1 VTGGGL
7 KPRSH
12 PFPVAKVPYYRPTS
26 AGAAGGTASFKGF
39 SLTAETMTKGI
50 WNRSHYLDRMTLKE
64 LWIAYFQYPAII
76 AYLALAVV
84 SAAVWDL
91 YPATPLQTLAAA
103 GATVLAYP
111 LVWYAIHRW
120 VLHSKWMFKVPVLAR
135 TWKRIHY
142 DHHQDPNHLEV
153 LFGALHTTLPTIAV
167 VTLPIGYAIGGVGGA
182 AAAFGAGLITTCV
195 YEFVHCIQHLAYKPK
210 WSLVA
215 EMKKRHMAHH
225 FHDETGNFGITNYF
239 WDRVLGTY
247 YDRPERPEKS
257 PNVFN
262 LGYTPEVA
270 KRYPWVAKLS
280 GGVATGHPR
289 KRAQR
294 G

>member
-1 VTGGGL
+1 M
-7 KPRSH
+7 
-12 PFPVAKVPYYRPTS
+12 
-26 AGAAGGTASFKGF
+26 ASFKGF

-76 AYLALAVV
+76 AYIALAVV

-91 YPATPLQTLAAA
+91 YAATPLQTLAAA

-210 WSLVA
+210 RALVA

-225 FHDETGNFGITNYF
+225 FHDETGNFGITSF
-239 WDRVLGTY
+239 LWDKVFGTFY
-247 YDRPERPEKS
+247 DKASDRPAKS
-257 PNVFN
+257 ATVFN

-270 KRYPWVAKLS
+270 EIYPHVARLS
-280 GGVATGHPR
+280 GGVATDHPR
-289 KRAQR
+289 ERVRQGAR